1 MNHAKRNV
9 TTFNENVPHGY
20 VAFGYGLWARPD
32 YLERDPAR
40 RIQLYREEWAD
51 FDTTSSLPNSIFL
64 LDCRDIVGIHNFDY
78 NRGGSEYDRRLM
90 DIVYYRNLRHAI
102 EYRKRL
108 ILDSRFFAFF
118 NLICI
123 GYGKNIVK
131 KIASMRNVK
140 AWKLYCKTR
149 EFGYRVFR
157 YTA

>member
-1 MNHAKRNV
+1 MPDATNNNNYV
-9 TTFNENVPHGY
+9 ESIPDGY

-40 RIQLYREEWAD
+40 RLQLYREEWED
-51 FDTTSSLPNSIFL
+51 FDNATSLPNFIFL
-64 LDCRDIVGIHNFDY
+64 LDCSEIVGIHNFDY

-90 DIVYYRNLRHAI
+90 DMVYYRNLRHAI

-123 GYGKNIVK
+123 GYGKNIVN
-131 KIASMRNVK
+131 KIASIRKAK
-140 AWKLYCKTR
+140 AWKLYGKAR